1 METDTEVIEAGGYTL
16 RAQELE
22 DGTWVGEIAERAVP
36 QLTADSLANLETQFR
51 SMIGSLTENESALE
65 DRPFDLQE
73 DALLHRLHAQSP
85 SNLAQPDQDRRPP
98 EPGEK
103 ISRERWED

>member
-1 METDTEVIEAGGYTL
+1 MEPDTDVIEAGGYTL

-22 DGTWVGEIAERAVP
+22 DGTWVGEIMERAVP
-36 QLTADSLANLETQFR
+36 QLTADSRANLETQFR

-65 DRPFDLQE
+65 DRPFDLRE

-85 SNLAQPDQDRRPP
+85 SSLAQPDQDRRPP